1 MSRTTS
7 PLLRILG
14 KLAEPFRRA
23 RLCDA
28 VQAIEGDVG
37 SYYVS
42 AAVIVKNEA
51 RYIREWIEFHRI
63 MGVEH
68 FFIYDN
74 GSTDNLREL
83 LEPYI
88 QNKLITYHFCP
99 GTRLQ
104 FPVYNDAAV
113 RYANNTR
120 WLAFIDA
127 DEFIVVHGQKITE
140 FLKDFED
147 CSAVGVNWIMFDSDG
162 KEKMPQSGFVISNY
176 FRSLK
181 DIDHPC
187 NLHIKTI
194 VDPRQVKF
202 ISNPHYIKLKGGR
215 YVDENGQEIR
225 SAFTQ
230 KNSTKQIQINH
241 YYSKSVEEYM
251 EKIARGCADGTAAR
265 QLDQEDYD
273 YTIEGARHYDS
284 GIGDIAL
291 KLKEIIPETYNGK

>member
-1 MSRTTS
+1 MSGRFAPIS
-7 PLLRILG
+7 RILG
-14 KLAEPFRRA
+14 KITARLRRA
-23 RLCDA
+23 RLCSA

-42 AAVIVKNEA
+42 IAAIVKNES

-88 QNKLITYHFCP
+88 KNKLVTYHSCP
-99 GTRLQ
+99 GKCLQ

-113 RYANNTR
+113 RYAGCTR

-127 DEFIVVHGQKITE
+127 DEFIVVHGQKIAE

-162 KEKMPQSGFVISNY
+162 KEKMPQGGFVISNF
-176 FRSLK
+176 FRTLQ

-194 VDPRQVKF
+194 VDPRQVKY
-202 ISNPHYIKLKGGR
+202 ISNPHYIRLKGGR
-215 YVDENGQEIR
+215 YVDENGNEIR
-225 SAFTQ
+225 SAFTR
-230 KNSTKQIQINH
+230 KNSTKRIQINH

-251 EKIARGCADGTAAR
+251 EKIARGCADETIAR
-265 QLDQEDYD
+265 QPVRTDYD
-273 YTIEGARHYDS
+273 YTVERARHYDS
-284 GIGDIAL
+284 GIGGIAEQL
-291 KLKEIIPETYNGK
+291 KGIIPETYGGK

>member
-1 MSRTTS
+1 MSRTSS
-7 PLLRILG
+7 PLSRILG

-23 RLCDA
+23 GLCDA
-28 VQAIEGDVG
+28 VQTIEGDVG
-37 SYYVS
+37 SYYIS
-42 AAVIVKNEA
+42 IAAIVKNEA
-51 RYIREWIEFHRI
+51 RYIREWIEYHRI
-63 MGVEH
+63 VGVEH

-83 LEPYI
+83 LNPYI
-88 QNKLITYHFCP
+88 QDKLVTYHSCP
-99 GTRLQ
+99 GTCLQ

-113 RYANNTR
+113 RYAGKTR

-127 DEFIVVHGQKITE
+127 DEFIVVHGQNIAN
-140 FLKDFED
+140 FLKGFED

-176 FRSLK
+176 FRTLQ
-181 DIDHPC
+181 DINHPC

-194 VDPRQVKF
+194 VDPSQVKY

-215 YVDENGQEIR
+215 YVDENGHEIR
-225 SAFTQ
+225 SAFTR
-230 KNSTKQIQINH
+230 KNSTKHIQINH

-251 EKIARGCADGTAAR
+251 EKIARGCADGTEAR
-265 QLDQEDYD
+265 QPVQTDYD
-273 YTIEGARHYDS
+273 YTVEGARHYDS

-291 KLKEIIPETYNGK
+291 KLKGIIPETYNGK